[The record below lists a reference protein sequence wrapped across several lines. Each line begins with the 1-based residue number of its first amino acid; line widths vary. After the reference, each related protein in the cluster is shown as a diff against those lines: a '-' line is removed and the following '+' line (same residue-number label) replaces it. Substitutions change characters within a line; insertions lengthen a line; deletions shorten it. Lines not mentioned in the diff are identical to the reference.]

1 MLFLFKTVMPSRD
14 GNSAHLLVFALAL
27 GWGFNWIASRVILEW
42 LPPWTMRALGI
53 GLGATTLL
61 LAAFAG
67 RIRLTL
73 TKQQIAHV
81 IAAAILNVIIFNV
94 CSAYAQV
101 FGTTSRAVVIAYSM
115 PIWAAVLARVVLK
128 EQLDRLRLFALT
140 LCLAGLLILI
150 LPQARVGFPLG
161 ALFALGCAWAWAGGT
176 IYLKW
181 AAISA
186 PSLAVTAWQLL
197 IGFFVLAAGMLLADG
212 LPHAIDLPPKIWAWI
227 AYNGLI
233 GLGLTYLIWFVV
245 VDRLPAITA
254 SVGTLL
260 VPVIGVAASAVL
272 IGEIPTF
279 GDSIGFALIFFA
291 ALCVLVPKHPHKRAV
306 AISLPE

>member
-1 MLFLFKTVMPSRD
+1 MSDRA
-14 GNSAHLLVFALAL
+14 GNSARLLVFALAL
-27 GWGFNWIASRVILEW
+27 GWGFNWIASRLILEW

-61 LAAFAG
+61 LAAAVG
-67 RIRLTL
+67 RIPLRLSV
-73 TKQQIAHV
+73 QQIVHV
-81 IAAAILNVIIFNV
+81 TIAASLNVIVFNV

-128 EQLDRLRLFALT
+128 EQLDRLRLLALT
-140 LCLAGLLILI
+140 LCLAGLLMLI
-150 LPQARVGFPLG
+150 VPQAQVGFPIG

-186 PSLAVTAWQLL
+186 PSPAITAWQLV
-197 IGFFVLAAGMLLADG
+197 IGFLALLVGMFLAEG
-212 LPHAIDLPPKIWAWI
+212 LPHAVDLPPKIWAWI

-245 VDRLPAITA
+245 VGRLPAITA
-254 SVGTLL
+254 SVGALL
-260 VPVIGVAASAVL
+260 VPVVGVAAAAVV
-272 IGEIPTF
+272 IDEVPTF
-279 GDSIGFALIFFA
+279 GDAMGFLLIFFA
-291 ALCVLVPKHPHKRAV
+291 ALCVLIPRKPNKPGVV
-306 AISLPE
+306 IDIPE

>member
-1 MLFLFKTVMPSRD
+1 MPDRD
-14 GNSAHLLVFALAL
+14 NSARLLVFALAL
-27 GWGFNWIASRVILEW
+27 GWGFNWIASRIILEW

-53 GLGATTLL
+53 GLGTATLL
-61 LAAFAG
+61 LAAALG

-73 TKQQIAHV
+73 SRQQIAHV
-81 IAAAILNVIIFNV
+81 TAAAVLNVIIFNV

-115 PIWAAVLARVVLK
+115 PIWAAILARIVLK
-128 EQLDRLRLFALT
+128 EELDRLRLLALT
-140 LCLAGLLILI
+140 LCLGGLLILI
-150 LPQARVGFPLG
+150 LPQARVGFPIG
-161 ALFALGCAWAWAGGT
+161 ALFALGCAWSWAGGT

-181 AAISA
+181 ASISA

-197 IGFFVLAAGMLLADG
+197 IGFFALAVGMFLADG
-212 LPHAIDLPPKIWAWI
+212 LPQAIDLPPRIWFWI

-254 SVGTLL
+254 SVGALL
-260 VPVIGVAASAVL
+260 VPVIGVTASAVL
-272 IGEIPTF
+272 IGEVPSV
-279 GDSIGFALIFFA
+279 GDAIGFALIFVA
-291 ALCVLVPKHPHKRAV
+291 ALCVLLPKHAKSI
-306 AISLPE
+306 AIEVPE